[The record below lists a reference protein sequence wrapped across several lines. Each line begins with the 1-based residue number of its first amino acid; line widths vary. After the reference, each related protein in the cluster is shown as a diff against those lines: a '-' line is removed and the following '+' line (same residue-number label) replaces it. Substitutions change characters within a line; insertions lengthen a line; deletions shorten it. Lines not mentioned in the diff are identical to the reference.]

1 MVVIGIFTSTKAE
14 NTNR

>member
-1 MVVIGIFTSTKAE
+1 MKAE